1 MQTHLYKNDLPDNIS
16 FKGSVAVDSETL
28 GLRPER
34 DPLCLVQ
41 LSSGDGNAHLVQL
54 DRENY
59 NAPNLKKVL
68 SDKSCQKIF
77 HFARF
82 DVAVLKKYLNIDC
95 EPIYCTKIVSK
106 LVRTY
111 TDRHGLK
118 DLCRELIGV
127 DLSKQQQSSNWGAKE
142 LTEEQKHYA
151 ASDVLY
157 LHQLKDLLDQELVKL
172 NRKSI
177 ADECFSF
184 IKTRVDLD
192 LRAGDKDIFH
202 IIISIYENKNYIKL
216 KIELNGINKL
226 FRLINLN
233 FANIVSK
240 LAKVKGKVIITGIG
254 KSGHDCKKNSS
265 TMSSTGTQSHFCHS
279 TEMSHGDLG
288 IISKNDVVIIIS
300 NSGSS
305 TELNGVINFCKKNNI
320 FTIGMSSLKNSNLMN
335 SVNMGLIIP
344 SAEEACVIG
353 MAPTTS
359 TTMALVLGDAI
370 CISLMKMKK
379 FSTKNY
385 RNIHPGGSLGENLI
399 QVKKIMHTGSKI
411 PLIDENASMKDAV
424 IEITRK
430 AFGHVGV
437 LNKSK
442 KLIGIITDGDLRR
455 SIL

>member
-1 MQTHLYKNDLPDNIS
+1 MKIELHINDLPDNIN

-157 LHQLKDLLDQELVKL
+157 LHQIKDLLDQELVKL

-192 LRAGDKDIFH
+192 LKGWPDIDIF
-202 IIISIYENKNYIKL
+202 
-216 KIELNGINKL
+216 
-226 FRLINLN
+226 
-233 FANIVSK
+233 
-240 LAKVKGKVIITGIG
+240 
-254 KSGHDCKKNSS
+254 
-265 TMSSTGTQSHFCHS
+265 SH
-279 TEMSHGDLG
+279 
-288 IISKNDVVIIIS
+288 
-300 NSGSS
+300 
-305 TELNGVINFCKKNNI
+305 
-320 FTIGMSSLKNSNLMN
+320 
-335 SVNMGLIIP
+335 
-344 SAEEACVIG
+344 
-353 MAPTTS
+353 
-359 TTMALVLGDAI
+359 
-370 CISLMKMKK
+370 
-379 FSTKNY
+379 
-385 RNIHPGGSLGENLI
+385 
-399 QVKKIMHTGSKI
+399 
-411 PLIDENASMKDAV
+411 
-424 IEITRK
+424 
-430 AFGHVGV
+430 
-437 LNKSK
+437 
-442 KLIGIITDGDLRR
+442 
-455 SIL
+455 